1 MRHIDTN
8 CKGNIDFDVAM
19 KEGGKESVRLTC
31 SHRNCY
37 SVQDTYGKTERDEN
51 RVIVA
56 EAQIAGADTV
66 RYRVGDGRQ
75 RYIDRDTHIETVIR
89 SYINTAS

>member
-19 KEGGKESVRLTC
+19 KEGGKESVRQWDRRGLTGENWK
-31 SHRNCY
+31 RNDINCY

-66 RYRVGDGRQ
+66 R
-75 RYIDRDTHIETVIR
+75 
-89 SYINTAS
+89 